1 MQAGMRRTNMFD
13 LRLSLFLPALFMQ
26 VTSPYGDV
34 LHHSDKVTLGQFAF
48 TAAESGNYLACFK
61 VETLERGMV
70 VNLNLDWKTGIQ
82 REIGSLSQRKAWG
95 QPRDD

>member
-1 MQAGMRRTNMFD
+1 MFD

-61 VETLERGMV
+61 VETLERG
-70 VNLNLDWKTGIQ
+70 NG
-82 REIGSLSQRKAWG
+82 G
-95 QPRDD
+95 QPQPRLENWDRNERLGRYRKEKLGVSLEMINISDLPI